1 MCKPEFSSAAKT
13 PFVIKNTK
21 NNHSWASGWW
31 EYTKNLVLKRMLR
44 YFSKGST
51 TQEYITIS
59 RKNLSLLKTQK
70 AASSASVWWGTP
82 NLVLKRMLEFF
93 LNVPPLKK
101 KLEFQN
107 QKKRLW
113 NLYKRKISNQ
123 KSSQWLKTCK
133 LNFTN

>member
-1 MCKPEFSSAAKT
+1 MEKIQENNSLLCKPEFSSATKT
-13 PFVIKNTK
+13 SFVIKNTK
-21 NNHSWASGWW
+21 TTTLEQVAGGN
-31 EYTKNLVLKRMLR
+31 TPNLVLKRMLR

-70 AASSASVWWGTP
+70 ATSSASVWWGTP

-93 LNVPPLKK
+93 LKLPPLKK

-107 QKKRLW
+107 QKKRL
-113 NLYKRKISNQ
+113 
-123 KSSQWLKTCK
+123 
-133 LNFTN
+133 